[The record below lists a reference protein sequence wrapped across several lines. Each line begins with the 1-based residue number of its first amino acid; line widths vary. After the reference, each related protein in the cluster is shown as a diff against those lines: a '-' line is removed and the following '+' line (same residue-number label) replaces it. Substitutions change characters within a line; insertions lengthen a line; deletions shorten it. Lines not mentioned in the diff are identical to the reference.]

1 MLSCATSRGTRAL
14 SLDIHIPASRAS
26 EASHS
31 SHVLRPTNPWTDRA
45 ATVTVSPS
53 RTNDRCPKLNLAN
66 LYSSRQT
73 RVCVCF
79 IIHDYRKEIARKQ
92 AKIHKVKNCYRC
104 YRKPVEFLVKF
115 NSHNYFSA
123 FSPTIGRRTHT
134 YPCFRCVYLCSSE
147 SLSLFAS
154 CQFFFLLVSCL
165 DFFEPLLTA
174 DCWEPVPEIKL
185 Y

>member
-1 MLSCATSRGTRAL
+1 M
-14 SLDIHIPASRAS
+14 PARQ
-26 EASHS
+26 
-31 SHVLRPTNPWTDRA
+31 
-45 ATVTVSPS
+45 VTVPTCSDPCIRGLTGPPPWQS
-53 RTNDRCPKLNLAN
+53 HLVGQMTDVLNSIWQICTAAVK
-66 LYSSRQT
+66 Q

-185 Y
+185 YWSGSCTLLHRFSSCSGWL